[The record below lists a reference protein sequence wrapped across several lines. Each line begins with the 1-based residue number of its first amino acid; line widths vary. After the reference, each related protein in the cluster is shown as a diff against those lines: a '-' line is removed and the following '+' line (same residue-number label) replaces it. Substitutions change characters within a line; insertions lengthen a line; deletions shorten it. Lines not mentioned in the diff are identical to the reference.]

1 MNQTTIGKMFETTH
15 YANTPNLYTPRKIN
29 IESEKDGLEKD
40 FPLQM
45 GDS

>member
-1 MNQTTIGKMFETTH
+1 MFETTH
-15 YANTPNLYTPRKIN
+15 YADTPNLYTPRKIN
-29 IESEKDGLEKD
+29 IESEFRWFGNFD